1 MVYPAHTFHRIRLG
15 AQTDV
20 NYWTRELS
28 VNERLLRHAL
38 ACVGDDEVQ
47 VREFLSQH
55 PVVLQL

>member
-1 MVYPAHTFHRIRLG
+1 MAYTAHTFHRIRLG

-20 NYWTRELS
+20 NYWTRELA

-47 VREFLSQH
+47 VREFLSQRSIES
-55 PVVLQL
+55 QL